1 MFDYIRYASPLG
13 TLILAAEDEALT
25 AIVLEG
31 QKYEARHLAGEGLE
45 RESPALREAKD
56 WLTRYFAGERPDPA
70 ELRLS
75 PKGTDFQR
83 RVWRELLTIPYGAT
97 ESYGAIARRLGS
109 SARAVGGAVGRNP
122 IALIVPCHR
131 VMGADGS
138 LTGYAGGLERKQWLL
153 ALEKH
158 KASGF

>member
-13 TLILAAEDEALT
+13 TLILAAEDGALT

-31 QKYEARHLAGEGLE
+31 QKYADQHLAGEGN
-45 RESPALREAKD
+45 
-56 WLTRYFAGERPDPA
+56 ERPDPA

-97 ESYGAIARRLGS
+97 ESYGAIARRLSS

-122 IALIVPCHR
+122 LLIVVPCHR
-131 VMGADGS
+131 VLAGSGA
-138 LTGYAGGLERKQWLL
+138 LTGFAAGVENKRWLL
-153 ALEKH
+153 DWEKNT
-158 KASGF
+158 

>member
-13 TLILAAEDEALT
+13 PLILAAEGEALT

-45 RESPALREAKD
+45 RETPALREARD
-56 WLTRYFAGERPDPA
+56 WLTRYFQGGRPDPA

-122 IALIVPCHR
+122 LLIVVPCHR
-131 VMGADGS
+131 VLAESGA
-138 LTGYAGGLERKQWLL
+138 LTGFAAGVENKRRLL
-153 ALEKH
+153 DWEKE
-158 KASGF
+158 K

>member
-13 TLILAAEDEALT
+13 TLILAAEDGALT

-31 QKYEARHLAGEGLE
+31 QKYADQHLAGEGNE
-45 RESPALREAKD
+45 RETPALREAKD

-97 ESYGAIARRLGS
+97 ESYGAIARRLSS

-122 IALIVPCHR
+122 LLIVVPCHR
-131 VMGADGS
+131 VLAGSGA
-138 LTGYAGGLERKQWLL
+138 LTGFAAGVENKRWLL
-153 ALEKH
+153 DWEKNT
-158 KASGF
+158 

>member
-1 MFDYIRYASPLG
+1 MFDYLRYASPLG
-13 TLILAAEDEALT
+13 TLILAAEDGALT

-31 QKYEARHLAGEGLE
+31 QKYADQHLAGEGNE
-45 RESPALREAKD
+45 RETPALREAKD

-109 SARAVGGAVGRNP
+109 SARAVGGVVGRNP
-122 IALIVPCHR
+122 LLIVVPCHR
-131 VMGADGS
+131 VLAGSGA
-138 LTGYAGGLERKQWLL
+138 LTGFAAGVENKRWLL
-153 ALEKH
+153 DWEKNT
-158 KASGF
+158 

>member
-1 MFDYIRYASPLG
+1 MFDYTRYASPLG
-13 TLILAAEDEALT
+13 TLILAAEDGALT

-31 QKYEARHLAGEGLE
+31 QKYAARHLAGEGLE

-122 IALIVPCHR
+122 LLIVVPCHR
-131 VMGADGS
+131 VLASDGS
-138 LTGYAGGLERKQWLL
+138 LHGYAGGLERKQYLL
-153 ALEKH
+153 KLEQ
-158 KASGF
+158 KA